1 MSDTGR
7 FTGDPAFARVGD
19 TPGDHRLDDQAATR
33 DATLA
38 LALAARRSLRI
49 FSRDLDV
56 SLLGTDAFID
66 AASALARRSRHTFI
80 RILVQDPRPA
90 VTQHH
95 PLIPLIQGL
104 PSHIGA
110 RRVADEW
117 SREAFAFIQADN
129 HGLLY
134 RPHGDRFEG
143 KVNFAAGPTAVQYR
157 DWFDEVWE
165 RSTPER
171 EFRRLGL

>member
-1 MSDTGR
+1 MSDGVG
-7 FTGDPAFARVGD
+7 FTDNPAFARVGE

-38 LALAARRSLRI
+38 LARGARRALRI
-49 FSRDLDV
+49 FTRDMDV
-56 SLLGTDAFID
+56 SLLGTDAFIE
-66 AASALARRSRHTFI
+66 AASALARRNRHTFI
-80 RILVQDPRPA
+80 RILVQDPAPA
-90 VTQHH
+90 VKQHH

-117 SREAFAFIQADN
+117 SREIFAFIVADDQ
-129 HGLLY
+129 GLLY
-134 RPHGDRFEG
+134 RRHGDRFEG
-143 KVNFAAGPTAVQYR
+143 KVNFAAGPTAVQHR

-165 RSTPER
+165 QSTPER